1 MIISSTQ
8 IQHFSLNCSSL
19 ENQQI
24 KNYLK
29 LLFKVALTA
38 TALYI
43 VGRKIDLPETKQIL
57 FRANAVWLFAA
68 LLLFNA
74 SKVLSAVRLNRF
86 FSSIG
91 LQLSQTYNLRLYYVG
106 MFYNLFLPGGIGG
119 DGYKVY
125 LLNRKYNTGIK
136 PLVSATLLDR
146 LSGMVA
152 LVFLAGLLAFA
163 GSVYTQAKLPNYW
176 QYLAIIGQFILLPL
190 FYMVVKRL
198 FSSFYPD
205 LHTTNLQA
213 FGVQLLQ
220 LLCCYCILCSLDIS
234 SGFVFYLFLFLLSS
248 VVAVLP
254 FTVGG
259 VGARE
264 LVMIMGYTYL
274 PINPNSAVA
283 FSLLFFLI
291 TALSSFI
298 GAFLQV
304 DKH

>member
-1 MIISSTQ
+1 M
-8 IQHFSLNCSSL
+8 

-43 VGRKIDLPETKQIL
+43 VGRKINLPETKQIL

-125 LLNRKYNTGIK
+125 LLN
-136 PLVSATLLDR
+136 
-146 LSGMVA
+146 
-152 LVFLAGLLAFA
+152 
-163 GSVYTQAKLPNYW
+163 
-176 QYLAIIGQFILLPL
+176 
-190 FYMVVKRL
+190 
-198 FSSFYPD
+198 
-205 LHTTNLQA
+205 
-213 FGVQLLQ
+213 
-220 LLCCYCILCSLDIS
+220 
-234 SGFVFYLFLFLLSS
+234 
-248 VVAVLP
+248 
-254 FTVGG
+254 
-259 VGARE
+259 
-264 LVMIMGYTYL
+264 
-274 PINPNSAVA
+274 
-283 FSLLFFLI
+283 
-291 TALSSFI
+291 
-298 GAFLQV
+298 
-304 DKH
+304 